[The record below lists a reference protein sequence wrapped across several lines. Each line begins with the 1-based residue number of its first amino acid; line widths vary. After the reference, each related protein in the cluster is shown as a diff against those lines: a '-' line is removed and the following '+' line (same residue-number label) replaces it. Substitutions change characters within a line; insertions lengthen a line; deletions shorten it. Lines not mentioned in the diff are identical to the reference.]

1 MRNSSSVKQEFLRKW
16 ITDLR
21 KYSSQK
27 KNMSMVERK
36 NAIKLSADLAMAS
49 TRDETTRW
57 SKALISNPSRD
68 HNKKVLTGYIL
79 DSSPHHTEKVLKKNL
94 NNLLPSCSKRVIRSR
109 KIMRTSR
116 RMVHRSNKERV
127 IASCIAKRLKVQK
140 RTRRLK
146 NLIPGG
152 EFIDD
157 VSLVEE
163 TLDYIQSLRAQVE
176 VMRGLVTASELFIN
190 PS

>member
-1 MRNSSSVKQEFLRKW
+1 
-16 ITDLR
+16 
-21 KYSSQK
+21 
-27 KNMSMVERK
+27 MSMVERK

-49 TRDETTRW
+49 TRDKTRRW

-79 DSSPHHTEKVLKKNL
+79 DSSPHHSKKVVSKNL
-94 NNLLPSCSKRVIRSR
+94 KNLLPSCSKRVRSR

-127 IASCIAKRLKVQK
+127 IASSIAKRLKVQK
-140 RTRRLK
+140 RTRRLQ
-146 NLIPGG
+146 NLLPGG
-152 EFIDD
+152 HFIDD

-163 TLDYIQSLRAQVE
+163 TLDYIESLRAQVE
-176 VMRGLVTASELFIN
+176 VMKCVITASELFTN